1 MAEHRRSSRL
11 RRSAPPRPPRAQVA
25 AVMVGALALTGVGS
39 ALTWDTLAPALSAV
53 AIPDLG
59 SHPDYEGEGHGEKM
73 VKVPEGSSGFDVGRI
88 LAENDVVASAPA
100 FNELARLE
108 PRIERLQPGTY
119 VMKNEMSS
127 VAAIEALLDEGNLRV
142 DKVTVPEGLWVDET
156 FDRLAKGTDVPREDY
171 DALEPEDVG
180 LPEEADGEL
189 EGWLFP
195 STYNFDIDD
204 DARTQVRKMVEQT
217 QTELRREEVA
227 RKDWQR
233 MLTVASIVEAESSG
247 QADRG
252 KVASVVF
259 NRLEQ
264 DMPLGMDS
272 TIHFIHQERGRAATS
287 AEQRKADSPYNTYE
301 RTGLPP
307 GPINSPG
314 RAALDAAV
322 DPDDTDFLY
331 FVAVNPLTGE
341 TKFSQ
346 TFGEHQRYVE
356 MFNRWCQ
363 QNEEMC

>member
-1 MAEHRRSSRL
+1 MAQQSRSTTRRQ
-11 RRSAPPRPPRAQVA
+11 APGRPPRSQVA
-25 AVMVGALALTGVGS
+25 AVMIGALALTGVGS
-39 ALTWDTLAPALSAV
+39 ALTWDTLSPVLSAV

-59 SHPDYEGEGHGEKM
+59 SHPDYDGEGTGEQM
-73 VKVPEGSSGFDVGRI
+73 VKVPEGSSGFAVGRI
-88 LAENDVVASAPA
+88 LEEEGVVASAGA

-119 VMKNEMSS
+119 VLKQKMSS
-127 VAAIEALLDEGNLRV
+127 VAAIEALLDERNLRV
-142 DKVTVPEGLWVDET
+142 DKVTVPEGLWVSET

-171 DALEPEDVG
+171 DALKPEDVG
-180 LPEEADGEL
+180 LPKEAKGEL

-217 QTELRREEVA
+217 QTELEREEVP

-252 KVASVVF
+252 KVASVVY
-259 NRLEQ
+259 NRL
-264 DMPLGMDS
+264 DTGMALGMDS
-272 TIHFIHQERGRAATS
+272 SIHFIHQQRGKAGTTD
-287 AEQRKADSPYNTYE
+287 EQRKTKDPYNTYLNK
-301 RTGLPP
+301 GLPP

-322 DPDDTDFLY
+322 DPDDTSYLY

-341 TKFSQ
+341 TKFSN
-346 TFGEHQRYVE
+346 TFAEHQRYVS

-363 QNEEMC
+363 QNEGMC